1 MGFFSYCSGYYSLS
15 LPQKQINFVGVLPEG
30 DNQQSTE
37 AGAAPAQNE
46 WGGTNESFVGR
57 LNQNIDQA

>member
-1 MGFFSYCSGYYSLS
+1 MGFFVYCSGYYSSS
-15 LPQKQINFVGVLPEG
+15 LPQKQIKFVGVLPEG
-30 DNQQSTE
+30 DNQQSIE

-57 LNQNIDQA
+57 LNQNIGQA